1 MNTRATGAR
10 KEEAACKYLEK
21 QGVQIKER
29 NFRCR
34 QGEIDV
40 IGYDGNYLVAFEV
53 KYRKDVSMGS
63 AAEAVGYGKQRKI
76 CSVFDYYRMIHRCP
90 GNQPVRFDII
100 AMDGDHIRWIKNA
113 FPYHGSTY

>member
-10 KEEAACKYLEK
+10 KEEIACKYLEK

-34 QGEIDV
+34 QGEIDL
-40 IGYDGNYLVAFEV
+40 IGYDGDYLVAFEV
-53 KYRKDVSMGS
+53 KYRKDASMGG

-76 CSVFDYYRMIHRCP
+76 CSVFDYYRMIRKLP
-90 GNQPVRFDII
+90 GNQSVRFDVI
-100 AMDGDHIRWIKNA
+100 AMDGDKIEWIKNA
-113 FPYHGSTY
+113 FPYLGRMY